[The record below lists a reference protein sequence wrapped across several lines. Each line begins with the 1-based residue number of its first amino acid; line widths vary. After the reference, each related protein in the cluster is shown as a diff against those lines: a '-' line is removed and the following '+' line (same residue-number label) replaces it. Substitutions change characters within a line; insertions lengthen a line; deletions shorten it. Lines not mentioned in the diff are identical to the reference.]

1 MKLDMK
7 QFTVLALTF
16 FLVITAIIVAASRNK
31 ALKHDAGESL
41 SDSSVKHATA
51 PHVPDDLVLNHF
63 IDDEE
68 NSKRSNLL
76 RYKLQRDG
84 ALAEVYCRVTDRFGN
99 PVPGADIR
107 FYFNVPEDRP
117 ESEGIVEGKTNQDG
131 RFHARHKTTY
141 ACHWR
146 IRKDGYYE
154 SRGILPFSNHFSWD
168 EGRNGRWTA
177 EPLPL
182 DVVLDDKSGVEL
194 LHGKIYWKS
203 LKFPTNTWVWFDFEA
218 GDCVAPYG
226 KGENKHVGFY
236 SEGLADPRIGFR
248 AGIGW
253 TNRFAFSASPNGGV
267 SLLNEKKSSAM
278 PFCHEAPESFDA
290 QKLEFSFARSRHAIF
305 FDSNPKEGQYI
316 VFQTPY
322 DASSGEKPHYG
333 VIRNIE
339 CWPGGI
345 RMEWFF
351 NKTSG
356 DRRID
361 GDITSPFDFKR

>member
-31 ALKHDAGESL
+31 ALKHDAGESH

-51 PHVPDDLVLNHF
+51 PHVPDDFVPRTFL
-63 IDDEE
+63 DDED
-68 NSKRSNLL
+68 NKKRAKLL
-76 RYKLQRDG
+76 RFELERDG
-84 ALAEVYCRVTDRFGN
+84 ALAEVDCRVADRFGN
-99 PVPGADIR
+99 PIPNASIR
-107 FYFNVPEDRP
+107 FYFNVPEYRS
-117 ESEGIVEGKTNQDG
+117 ESEGVVEGKTNQDG

-146 IRKDGYYE
+146 IKKEGYYE

-194 LHGKIYWKS
+194 WHGRVFRHVS
-203 LKFPTNTWVWFDFEA
+203 FPTNTWVWFDFEA
-218 GDCVAPYG
+218 GDCVEPYG
-226 KGENKHVGFY
+226 KGKNKHVSFY

-248 AGIGW
+248 SGIGW
-253 TNRFAFSASPNGGV
+253 TNYFAFSASPNGGV

>member
-1 MKLDMK
+1 MRQRMKPFAF
-7 QFTVLALTF
+7 FTLTF
-16 FLVITAIIVAASRNK
+16 FLVATIIFVAVLRHKAVKLNAADNHANFGLEPAASQNM
-31 ALKHDAGESL
+31 
-41 SDSSVKHATA
+41 
-51 PHVPDDLVLNHF
+51 PDDFVPRTFL
-63 IDDEE
+63 DDED
-68 NSKRSNLL
+68 NKKRAKLL
-76 RYKLQRDG
+76 RFELERDG
-84 ALAEVYCRVTDRFGN
+84 ALAEVDCRVTDRFGN
-99 PVPGADIR
+99 PISNAGIR
-107 FYFNVPEDRP
+107 FYFDTKENSP
-117 ESEGIVEGKTNQDG
+117 ESEGFVMGKTDENGFFFAQ
-131 RFHARHKTTY
+131 HKTTY

-236 SEGLADPRIGFR
+236 SEGLANPRIGFHS
-248 AGIGW
+248 GIGW
-253 TNRFAFSASPNGGV
+253 TNYFAFSASPNGGV